1 MHPDRLSAA
10 SPHPPPTV
18 LKRQP
23 HLARIPA
30 ASWQAIERL
39 FSHLGWFGVFLL
51 LAPFLGPRDYGLF
64 ILAAGGI
71 AILESLFGEVAAQTL
86 LRQPQIDERHAST
99 LFVTTAG
106 CAAAV
111 SLVLCGLA
119 RAAASMLGANVLIDM
134 FQSLALLPML
144 GALLAV
150 PRALLLR
157 RGRTAPLAAAATVG
171 TAAGGAVAITLA
183 VAGAGAWSL
192 VAQLIVHRFFEIAI
206 LWSVGARGVGLRWS
220 RRHFGELAAALD
232 IAALAPALRSAARHV
247 PCLIAGVALGPVAA
261 GLYLVG

>member
-1 MHPDRLSAA
+1 M
-10 SPHPPPTV
+10 
-18 LKRQP
+18 
-23 HLARIPA
+23 
-30 ASWQAIERL
+30 
-39 FSHLGWFGVFLL
+39 

-119 RAAASMLGANVLIDM
+119 RAAASMLDANVLSDM

-157 RGRTAPLAAAATVG
+157 RGRTAPFAAAATVG